1 MGFVLKK
8 RQGKI
13 YISTISNPRD
23 RPLFY
28 VDVGTESYKNISK
41 QMALGLNHTHTS

>member
-1 MGFVLKK
+1 MGFALKK

-28 VDVGTESYKNISK
+28 VDLGTEAYKNISK
-41 QMALGLNHTHTS
+41 QMALGLNHTYTS